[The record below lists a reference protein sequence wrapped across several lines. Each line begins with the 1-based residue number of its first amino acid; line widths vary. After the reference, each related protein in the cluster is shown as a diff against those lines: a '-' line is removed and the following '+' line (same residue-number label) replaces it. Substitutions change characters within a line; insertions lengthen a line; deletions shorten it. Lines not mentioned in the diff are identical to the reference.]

1 MVHVLSWEGR
11 FKTCS
16 KHWENKAVSDLFQIW
31 IYIKKSDKVAGR
43 WDVLSRTVR
52 ISGLLGVLWFVFF
65 FFLAWCCGPFRDIM
79 AKFTPGVIW
88 SFLVLK

>member
-1 MVHVLSWEGR
+1 MTVRCVTHRLFSGVIQRVSRMVHVLSWEGR

-65 FFLAWCCGPFRDIM
+65 F
-79 AKFTPGVIW
+79 
-88 SFLVLK
+88 S